1 MNSSMFSRRCSRIY
15 RSCSISEKS
24 TNVCFWTQYGWFCTG
39 YLHLSRPYSF
49 KFFKGSFPQN
59 LLSPILNTLSQMSQR
74 KKASFPNIITT
85 PTSAYD
91 HFFHVNKFFCIETIL
106 RKSAAVSPDFS
117 YQHSFKLNKCYSQR
131 LQLQIWNNKRITT
144 KKKKKRKENS
154 CQNRPGLWNIF
165 LTRRRVLNTP
175 ILTISL
181 VIELIF
187 SWRRS
192 QSYRNQSIDFLC
204 KSVDWFL

>member
-91 HFFHVNKFFCIETIL
+91 HFFHVNKLFCIETIL

-117 YQHSFKLNKCYSQR
+117 YQYSFKLNKYYSQR
-131 LQLQIWNNKRITT
+131 LLLQIWNNKRITT
-144 KKKKKRKENS
+144 NNKKKKIIIAKTDLVCE
-154 CQNRPGLWNIF
+154 
-165 LTRRRVLNTP
+165 
-175 ILTISL
+175 IS
-181 VIELIF
+181 
-187 SWRRS
+187 SWRGGE
-192 QSYRNQSIDFLC
+192 F
-204 KSVDWFL
+204 